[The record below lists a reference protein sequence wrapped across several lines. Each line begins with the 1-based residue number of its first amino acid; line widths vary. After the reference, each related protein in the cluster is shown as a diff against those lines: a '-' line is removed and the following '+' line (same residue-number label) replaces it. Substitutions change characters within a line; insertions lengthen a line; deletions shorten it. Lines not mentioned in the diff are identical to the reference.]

1 MNIRSLNLASATAA
15 LLLAAAGLAG
25 CGAAHVPSAGQGEVT
40 DRFVANASVA
50 AAPAALD
57 EILVQATR
65 LPAGP
70 VAALDEIV
78 VTATRIADGAS
89 AANHNLDEIVVSA
102 TRLPNPLDV
111 GGSDGQVAAL
121 LD

>member
-1 MNIRSLNLASATAA
+1 MNIRALNLTSATAA
-15 LLLAAAGLAG
+15 LLLAASRAG

-40 DRFVANASVA
+40 DRFVANASVV

-65 LPAGP
+65 LPAEP
-70 VAALDEIV
+70 VAVLDEIV

-89 AANHNLDEIVVSA
+89 ATTHNLDEIVVSA
-102 TRLPNPLDV
+102 TRLPNPLEV

>member
-1 MNIRSLNLASATAA
+1 MISRSVHFASATV
-15 LLLAAAGLAG
+15 LLLVVTSLAG
-25 CGAAHVPSAGQGEVT
+25 CGAAHTPTAGQGEVT
-40 DRFVANASVA
+40 DRFVANQSVV

-70 VAALDEIV
+70 VAVFDEIV
-78 VTATRIADGAS
+78 VTAKRIADP
-89 AANHNLDEIVVSA
+89 AATGNHELGEIVVSA
-102 TRLPNPLDV
+102 TRLPNPLDP
-111 GGSDGQVAAL
+111 GATAGRVAAL